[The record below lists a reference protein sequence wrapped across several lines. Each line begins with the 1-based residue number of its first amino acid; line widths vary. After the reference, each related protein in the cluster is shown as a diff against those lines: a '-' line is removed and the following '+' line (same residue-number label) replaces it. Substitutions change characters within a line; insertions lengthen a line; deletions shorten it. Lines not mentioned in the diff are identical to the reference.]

1 MKDAGT
7 PLDNWEKWKAEHP
20 NVITRFEWLGYGSS
34 TPYDFMLNTAKENY
48 PDWRVIRINDNKFLC
63 SLGRDNDEEYAV
75 YEASI
80 GLINRQGEQKTLT
93 FHTFG
98 KVLIIY

>member
-1 MKDAGT
+1 MKDTVT
-7 PLDNWEKWKAEHP
+7 PWENWEIWKAENP
-20 NVITRFEWLGYGSS
+20 NAITRSAWLGYGSS
-34 TPYDFMLNTAKENY
+34 TPYDFMLKTAKDNY

-63 SLGRDNDEEYAV
+63 SMGRDKDGEYAV
-75 YEASI
+75 YESSL